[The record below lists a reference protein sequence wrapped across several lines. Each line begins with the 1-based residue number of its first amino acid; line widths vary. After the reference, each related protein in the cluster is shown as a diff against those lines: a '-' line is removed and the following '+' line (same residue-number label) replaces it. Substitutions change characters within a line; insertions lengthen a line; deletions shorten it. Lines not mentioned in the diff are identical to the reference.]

1 MAYLYQVSFNVKPD
15 VLPKEKVSVSLKK
28 VLGYM
33 KTLLPSQTGF
43 IDARTLLSLNEK
55 DNTYV
60 VCISEWEYWENLEDH
75 RKSNLSEEKIL
86 AEFGPDIKKKDL
98 IVRIYEEVY

>member
-15 VLPKEKVSVSLKK
+15 VLSKEKINVSLRK

-33 KTLLPSQTGF
+33 KTLLPSQEGF

-60 VCISEWEYWENLEDH
+60 VCISEWEYWENLEEH
-75 RKSNLSEEKIL
+75 RKSSLSEDKIVE
-86 AEFGPDIKKKDL
+86 EFGPDIKKKDL

>member
-1 MAYLYQVSFNVKPD
+1 MAYLYQVSFNVKPE
-15 VLPKEKVSVSLKK
+15 VLSKEKINVSLKK

-43 IDARTLLSLNEK
+43 IDARSLLSLNEK
-55 DNTYV
+55 NNTYV
-60 VCISEWEYWENLEDH
+60 VCISEWEYWENLEEH

-86 AEFGPDIKKKDL
+86 EEFGSNIKKKDL
-98 IVRIYEEVY
+98 IIRIYKEVY